1 MNASVVKNDTFLA
14 NCIVDVLLLSAA
26 CVIPAVSHLVGFS
39 VGVFN
44 PMLLLLLGGMLLV
57 SDHRNA
63 YFLALLMPL
72 CSYLLVGMPSFS
84 KMICLCGELTAVVAC
99 FSMLSTK
106 MRAFPAI
113 LLSLFAAKGIY
124 YGLKL
129 LLLDGALVA
138 TPFAMQLPVM
148 LLAASVFAFCFRK
161 IER

>member
-26 CVIPAVSHLVGFS
+26 CLIPAVSHLVGFS

-72 CSYLLVGMPSFS
+72 CSYLLVGMPSFA

-99 FSMLSTK
+99 FSLLSTK

-113 LLSLFAAKGIY
+113 LLSLIAAKGVY

-129 LLLDGALVA
+129 MLLGGAIVS
-138 TPFAMQLPVM
+138 TPLLSQLPV
-148 LLAASVFAFCFRK
+148 LVFSALAFAWFKKR
-161 IER
+161 